1 MKIISYS
8 DLHLE
13 FGTNLQP
20 PADTD
25 ADVMILAG
33 DIITFKDFMPLDWFL
48 RSWNKPVLYVTGIAI
63 NHAPFSIR
71 TIGSVI
77 KDKDKR

>member
-13 FGTNLQP
+13 FGSSFMP

-33 DIITFKDFMPLDWFL
+33 DIITCKDYKFL
-48 RSWNKPVLYVTGIAI
+48 QYGTASSLCGHDTGTGFIAGYKPESA
-63 NHAPFSIR
+63 F
-71 TIGSVI
+71 
-77 KDKDKR
+77 

>member
-1 MKIISYS
+1 MVKIISYS

-13 FGTNLQP
+13 FGSNFMP

-33 DIITFKDFMPLDWFL
+33 DIITCKDYSPLNRFLEGWLRLAHYVAEMPNL
-48 RSWNKPVLYVTGIAI
+48 R
-63 NHAPFSIR
+63 
-71 TIGSVI
+71 
-77 KDKDKR
+77 